1 MLLKYE
7 ELRGRV
13 AAPLEKS
20 SSPLSSSESN
30 ALGSWENFRLFG
42 EEAAEESKGESLTR
56 LAAMTRR
63 EQVVCWGGEG
73 RGGGGDR

>member
-1 MLLKYE
+1 MATP
-7 ELRGRV
+7 V
-13 AAPLEKS
+13 EKS

-56 LAAMTRR
+56 LEAIARR
-63 EQVVCWGGEG
+63 EGGRKVME
-73 RGGGGDR
+73 RDD